1 MEKKNKRNNHMMN
14 KGMKQKVSVLLILCL
29 LLTGYHGLTISGKAE
44 QSEKKESN
52 EISVSGTEVKVQ
64 LHGEDLRK
72 AAKEAIEKGDKVEEN
87 FLKGYSADGELQKE
101 YEAVFSPEKEVYEIP
116 LDSIS
121 EGLSESL
128 SEEEAGLQIFV
139 ERDAKDL
146 ESLVRK
152 ESKESLLLYDGN
164 SRIAQL
170 FPEGKEEEKRDKTE
184 KAKELT
190 EGTIALSGETEE
202 TAVASDS
209 NIRRNTELTG
219 SELITFLYKNK
230 SDHKISF
237 KLSVDGNQYP
247 KLAVAP
253 KTQLFKALV
262 EKLKQE
268 EKKAQ
273 AEVKPAEKQEEKSI
287 EKQEEKTKEEAV
299 KAETS
304 EEQKGISKETAS
316 VEEEKELSEKEKKSV
331 SEVSIVS
338 TEGKTEEIQAEV
350 QEPEEEKARKN
361 EEKKEENKV
370 ETAEA
375 ETEEESRE
383 KSEEAGKDG
392 AKLTEVKKDSTKPAE
407 AEKEVPETEKQSGEG
422 KETKEKAGVTGFLGE
437 VLEHYEEFQGELVSA
452 RFTQYSLNELGRKS
466 QNVEIEGFAT
476 VEVFYDDEAFTDAD
490 GKVEEVVLE
499 AKRLVKPEEEGE
511 KEGEKL
517 SKEQVEAMKEHAIY
531 EDSDALDIRFV
542 SKDDNTKEIEPKT
555 PVSVRLTFDKK
566 AVPEEATADTI
577 AIHHLLESKDSGK
590 IELVETVL
598 RSEKEKEADKKE
610 NLSEE
615 ERNPEEIEGLSL
627 EKEKEEKDESKL
639 TDIITK
645 EFTVT
650 SFSPFVV
657 KWNDYKTQAYHGIRI
672 YYVDRNGREI
682 GPTRYYRLTDQGKK
696 IKEKA
701 KDAEAYEF
709 YNKDTG
715 KIDSLLDYNPSGYLR
730 WGLFGISNTTV
741 GALYNGAGYQVEVK
755 SLTANYFVYTYK
767 GVSHTSYFGKNCE
780 YTDFVFVYYLCGKAE
795 NKPKPDDT
803 TPDLKNEKYITD
815 NLNGTY
821 DLTLTGQSVVSGRT
835 SKKPLDIVF
844 VYDNTAIMATDFS
857 FDGTKNN
864 TEGNDASS
872 REEKK
877 STKVKEELKS
887 FMEKMSSHDSA
898 YDTRYALVTMDGMKE
913 HRYDLKYRAPYSPSY
928 MTGKMDGNLRVFED
942 NDYPDFAYAKGI
954 EDTKKGK
961 FVGEFQGLDEKGHQ
975 TWLEKAL
982 DNRTKKVNGKDVYI
996 GYRQRSA
1003 DFTIIDEEEDDT
1015 AYVHGFTSRLD
1026 DILSYLKNLQ
1036 EGKTT
1041 VTKLSGSKYSEKI
1054 SGENYTAAIRNVRAL
1069 LQKDI
1074 PIKANREAFTQYKA
1088 RDDAKKIVVFIAGG
1102 DPKYA
1107 YIQNAYPSNN
1117 EYQYDDILRFKDQTD
1132 GIQYYRT
1139 RAWYKVGYSI
1149 GNGRSID
1156 FAALNQARGEL
1167 HQITDIDAFYSI
1179 GVGNEKNWNY
1189 LNDFAMG
1196 QWYDKN
1202 FAPAQVPTDKKDK
1215 DGKTIY
1221 VSVEGK
1227 ADLRENAL
1235 VKKTLYKCFDGS
1247 DASKLNKSFDEIYKR
1262 VAVDGTKNIVIRDV
1276 LTKNV
1281 QPIMKNGKPD
1291 VIGQLVKMKPNGN
1304 NQAVEVE
1311 DILKPGK
1318 MADLGL
1324 NGFTIEAKEV
1334 YAGETGISGLSY
1346 TRKRW
1351 LLTLKTDPEDFAL
1364 PAGYDIRMVAK
1375 VEPTEEAKRLFES
1388 DSGYKDKGDKRTDL
1402 NDIYETY
1409 LHRGYHEDGKSDSM
1423 FNSSA
1428 DKYGLFTNEY
1438 ADITYKTKKPDGS
1451 ESSPQTKKYNKPIIS
1466 KGSLIIEKT
1475 FSGLEGTKLIDSSS
1489 GNITDF
1495 GKKVLKQLK
1504 FIVKAEEF
1512 QGLNSFG
1519 QKHYE
1524 FTSLLELN
1532 LQANSWW
1539 TEPANFKDGVTSEV
1553 TGSDNFK
1560 HKVTLKIVQESG
1572 KAPQL
1577 KITVDNLIPSKR
1589 YQIWEYCNK
1598 PDGAVEK
1605 VELSGSAYQLKDV
1618 SENANPIISQSGSKS
1633 LDSSEPCKPDNVFKI
1648 TNHYEKKDNPKTIT
1662 VKKVVTGMARPT
1674 ASSTEKFK
1682 FHLVIKKHD
1691 GGTGQSL
1698 SEEEMDSII
1707 NDMIAKNANSTEFE
1721 INKDLI
1727 KLKRPKKINAFTI
1740 SFELKDGESIQI
1752 PLKPNY
1758 LFQVYEKKS
1767 AGYEKAKIVSDLKGS
1782 SSRTIQAETGQDDN
1796 NEFTYMEALEEPYEG
1811 EIITFQNPA
1820 KFTIP
1825 TGLTRD
1831 TTPYLFSIF
1840 GFVAMAWVYLT
1851 IRKKKRIEI

>member
-146 ESLVRK
+146 ESLVRR

-164 SRIAQL
+164 SQISKL
-170 FPEGKEEEKRDKTE
+170 FPEGKNEEKQNVE
-184 KAKELT
+184 KAKKN
-190 EGTIALSGETEE
+190 GEKEE
-202 TAVASDS
+202 TTVSEEGSLASDS
-209 NIRRNTELTG
+209 NIKRNTELTG

-273 AEVKPAEKQEEKSI
+273 AEVKPVEKQEEN
-287 EKQEEKTKEEAV
+287 TKEEAV

-304 EEQKGISKETAS
+304 EEQKEISEEAAS

-338 TEGKTEEIQAEV
+338 TEGKTEETQA
-350 QEPEEEKARKN
+350 EEEKAEKN

-375 ETEEESRE
+375 ETKEESAE
-383 KSEEAGKDG
+383 ESEEAGKDG
-392 AKLTEVKKDSTKPAE
+392 AKLTELKKDSAKPAE

-437 VLEHYEEFQGELVSA
+437 VLEHYEEFQEELVSA

-499 AKRLVKPEEEGE
+499 AKRLLKPEETE

-517 SKEQVEAMKEHAIY
+517 TEEQVEAMKEHAIY

-542 SKDDNTKEIEPKT
+542 SKDDRTKEIEPKT

-598 RSEKEKEADKKE
+598 RSEKEKEADKNE

-615 ERNPEEIEGLSL
+615 KQNPEEIEGLSL
-627 EKEKEEKDESKL
+627 EKEKEEKDEPKL

-657 KWNDYKTQAYHGIRI
+657 KWNDYKTNAYHGIRI

-682 GPTRYYRLTDQGKK
+682 GPTRYYRLTDQGLK

-701 KDAEAYEF
+701 KDTEAHEF

-715 KIDSLLDYNPSGYLR
+715 IIDSVMDYNPSGYLR

-877 STKVKEELKS
+877 STKVKKELKS

-1003 DFTIIDEEEDDT
+1003 DFTIEDVEEDDT
-1015 AYVHGFTSRLD
+1015 AYVHGFTSSPD
-1026 DILSYLKNLQ
+1026 DILSYLKDLQ
-1036 EGKTT
+1036 EGETT
-1041 VTKLSGSKYSEKI
+1041 VTNISGSKYSEKI

-1074 PIKANREAFTQYKA
+1074 PIKANHGESTQYKA

-1107 YIQNAYPSNN
+1107 YIQTPYKEKN
-1117 EYQYDDILRFKDQTD
+1117 EYQYDDILRFKDRAE

-1179 GVGNEKNWNY
+1179 GVGNKNNWNH

-1196 QWYDKN
+1196 QWYNENRDPVK
-1202 FAPAQVPTDKKDK
+1202 VPTDKKDK

-1227 ADLRENAL
+1227 PDLRENAL
-1235 VKKTLYKCFDGS
+1235 VKNTLYKCFDGS
-1247 DASKLNKSFDEIYKR
+1247 EASKLNKSFDEIYKR
-1262 VAVDGTKNIVIRDV
+1262 VAVDSVQNIVIRDV

-1281 QPIMKNGKPD
+1281 QPIMKNGKP
-1291 VIGQLVKMKPNGN
+1291 VVSGQLVKMKSNG
-1304 NQAVEVE
+1304 VEVQ
-1311 DILKPGK
+1311 DTLKPGE

-1324 NGFTIEAKEV
+1324 NGFKIEAKEV
-1334 YAGETGISGLSY
+1334 NANEIGISGANHDE
-1346 TRKRW
+1346 KRW

-1375 VEPTEEAKRLFES
+1375 VEPTEHAKKLFES
-1388 DSGYKDKGDKRTDL
+1388 DLGYKDKGDKRTDL
-1402 NDIYETY
+1402 NDIYQTD
-1409 LHRGYHEDGKSDSM
+1409 LHRKYHEDGKPDSM

-1428 DKYGLFTNEY
+1428 DKFGLFTNEY

-1451 ESSPQTKKYNKPIIS
+1451 EGSPQTKEYKKPIIS

-1475 FSGLEGTKLIDSSS
+1475 FSGLEGTELFDNSS
-1489 GNITDF
+1489 GKITDF
-1495 GKKVLKQLK
+1495 GKKVLNQLK
-1504 FIVKAEEF
+1504 FIVQAEEF
-1512 QGLNSFG
+1512 KGLNQYG
-1519 QKHYE
+1519 QKNYE
-1524 FTSLLELN
+1524 FTPLLKLN
-1532 LQANSWW
+1532 LKDDSWW

-1553 TGSDNFK
+1553 TGSDNLK

-1589 YQIWEYCNK
+1589 YMVLEYCNK

-1605 VELSGSAYQLKDV
+1605 IELSGSAYQLKDV
-1618 SENANPIISQSGSKS
+1618 SVNENPIIFISGSKS

-1648 TNHYEKKDNPKTIT
+1648 TNCYEKKDNPKTIT
-1662 VKKVVTGMARPT
+1662 VKKVVTGMARPA
-1674 ASSTEKFK
+1674 ASSTEKFQ

-1691 GGTGQSL
+1691 GDTGQSL
-1698 SEEEMDSII
+1698 SETEMNSIKNDLKAKYPNFNISKASI
-1707 NDMIAKNANSTEFE
+1707 NLTTPKE
-1721 INKDLI
+1721 INEY
-1727 KLKRPKKINAFTI
+1727 TI
-1740 SFELKDGESIQI
+1740 SFELKDGDSIQI

-1767 AGYEKAKIVSDLKGS
+1767 EGYQKAKIVSDWQGN
-1782 SSRTIQAETGQDDN
+1782 SRTITAETGQDN
-1796 NEFTYMEALEEPYEG
+1796 QHIEFTYMDALEEPYEG
-1811 EIITFQNPA
+1811 EIITFQNPS

-1831 TTPYLFSIF
+1831 TTPYLLSIF
-1840 GFVAMAWVYLT
+1840 GFVAMAGIYLT
-1851 IRKKKRIEI
+1851 IKKKKRIEI

>member
-1 MEKKNKRNNHMMN
+1 M
-14 KGMKQKVSVLLILCL
+14 
-29 LLTGYHGLTISGKAE
+29 
-44 QSEKKESN
+44 
-52 EISVSGTEVKVQ
+52 
-64 LHGEDLRK
+64 
-72 AAKEAIEKGDKVEEN
+72 
-87 FLKGYSADGELQKE
+87 
-101 YEAVFSPEKEVYEIP
+101 
-116 LDSIS
+116 
-121 EGLSESL
+121 
-128 SEEEAGLQIFV
+128 SEEG
-139 ERDAKDL
+139 
-146 ESLVRK
+146 SL
-152 ESKESLLLYDGN
+152 
-164 SRIAQL
+164 
-170 FPEGKEEEKRDKTE
+170 
-184 KAKELT
+184 
-190 EGTIALSGETEE
+190 
-202 TAVASDS
+202 ASDS
-209 NIRRNTELTG
+209 NIKRNTELTG

-247 KLAVAP
+247 KIAVSP
-253 KTQLFKALV
+253 KTQLFKALA

-287 EKQEEKTKEEAV
+287 EKQEEKTKEEVV

-304 EEQKGISKETAS
+304 EEQKEISEETAS
-316 VEEEKELSEKEKKSV
+316 VEEKKALSGKEGKSA

-338 TEGKTEEIQAEV
+338 TEGKTEETQAEV

-375 ETEEESRE
+375 ETKEESAE

-437 VLEHYEEFQGELVSA
+437 VLEHYEEFQGELLSA

-542 SKDDNTKEIEPKT
+542 SKDDRTKEIEPKT

-598 RSEKEKEADKKE
+598 RSEKEKEADKNE

-615 ERNPEEIEGLSL
+615 KQNPEEIEGLSL
-627 EKEKEEKDESKL
+627 EKEKEEKDEPKL

-657 KWNDYKTQAYHGIRI
+657 KWNDYTRNAYHGIRI

-682 GPTRYYRLTDQGKK
+682 GPTRYYRLTDQGLK
-696 IKEKA
+696 IKEKE
-701 KDAEAYEF
+701 KDTEAHEF

-715 KIDSLLDYNPSGYLR
+715 KIDSVMDYNPSGYLR

-755 SLTANYFVYTYK
+755 SLTANYFVYTYQ

-815 NLNGTY
+815 NLDGTY

-844 VYDNTAIMATDFS
+844 VYDNTAIMATGFG

-864 TEGNDASS
+864 TEEYSGIQG
-872 REEKK
+872 EEKK

-913 HRYDLKYRAPYSPSY
+913 HQYDLKYRANYSPSY

-961 FVGEFQGLDEKGHQ
+961 FVGEFQGIGENGQK

-982 DNRTKKVNGKDVYI
+982 DNRKNWKGEFI
-996 GYRQRSA
+996 GDRQRSA
-1003 DFTIIDEEEDDT
+1003 DFTIEDGEEDDT
-1015 AYVHGFTSRLD
+1015 AYVHGFTSRPD

-1074 PIKANREAFTQYKA
+1074 PIKANHGESTQYKA

-1281 QPIMKNGKPD
+1281 QPIMKNSKP
-1291 VIGQLVKMKPNGN
+1291 VVSGQLVKMKTNG
-1304 NQAVEVE
+1304 VEVE
-1311 DILKPGK
+1311 KVFEADDIDDIDAMKK
-1318 MADLGL
+1318 LGL
-1324 NGFTIEAKEV
+1324 NGFNIVAKEV
-1334 YAGETGISGLSY
+1334 YSGETGISGLNY
-1346 TRKRW
+1346 DGKRW

-1375 VEPTEEAKRLFES
+1375 VEPTEDAKKLFES
-1388 DSGYKDKGDKRTDL
+1388 DSGYTDKGEDRTDL
-1402 NDIYETY
+1402 NDIYKTY
-1409 LHRGYHEDGKSDSM
+1409 LHREYHEDGKADSM

-1428 DKYGLFTNEY
+1428 HKFGLFTNEF

-1504 FIVKAEEF
+1504 FIVQAEEF

-1532 LQANSWW
+1532 LQADSWW
-1539 TEPANFKDGVTSEV
+1539 TEPANFKDGVTSPV
-1553 TGSDNFK
+1553 TGKDNLT

-1589 YQIWEYCNK
+1589 YMVYEYCNK

-1605 VELSGSAYQLKDV
+1605 IELSGSAYQLKDV
-1618 SENANPIISQSGSKS
+1618 SESANPIIIWSGPKS

-1648 TNHYEKKDNPKTIT
+1648 TNCYEKKDNPKTIT

-1674 ASSTEKFK
+1674 ASSTAKFQ

-1698 SEEEMDSII
+1698 SETEMNSIKNDLKAKYPNFNISKASI
-1707 NDMIAKNANSTEFE
+1707 NLTSPKE
-1721 INKDLI
+1721 INEY
-1727 KLKRPKKINAFTI
+1727 TI
-1740 SFELKDGESIQI
+1740 YFELKDGDSIQI

-1767 AGYEKAKIVSDLKGS
+1767 AGYEKAKIVSDLNGN
-1782 SSRTIQAETGQDDN
+1782 SRGIPAETGQDDT
-1796 NEFTYMEALEEPYEG
+1796 NEFTYMKEAETPYEG

-1840 GFVAMAWVYLT
+1840 GFVAIAGVYLT
-1851 IRKKKRIEI
+1851 IKKKKRIEM

>member
-29 LLTGYHGLTISGKAE
+29 LLTGYRGLTISGKAE

-164 SRIAQL
+164 SRSAQL
-170 FPEGKEEEKRDKTE
+170 FPEGKNEEKQNKTD

-190 EGTIALSGETEE
+190 EGAVASSGDIEE
-202 TAVASDS
+202 TAVVSDS
-209 NIRRNTELTG
+209 NIKRNTELTG

-247 KLAVAP
+247 KIAVAP

-304 EEQKGISKETAS
+304 EEQKEISEETAS
-316 VEEEKELSEKEKKSV
+316 VEEEKELSGKEGKSA
-331 SEVSIVS
+331 SEVSIVY

-375 ETEEESRE
+375 ETEEESAE
-383 KSEEAGKDG
+383 KSEEAEKDG

-542 SKDDNTKEIEPKT
+542 SKDDRTKEIEPKT

-566 AVPEEATADTI
+566 AVPEEANADTI
-577 AIHHLLESKDSGK
+577 AIHHIVEDKDSGK
-590 IELVETVL
+590 VKYVETVL
-598 RSEKEKEADKKE
+598 RSELEKK
-610 NLSEE
+610 
-615 ERNPEEIEGLSL
+615 
-627 EKEKEEKDESKL
+627 KEKEELKASEEVKEDDVLFAESASGELKEGGVQKEEVLSNEDEK
-639 TDIITK
+639 TEHKENITK
-645 EFTVT
+645 EFIVN
-650 SFSPFVV
+650 SFSPYIVHWTTPDN
-657 KWNDYKTQAYHGIRI
+657 KDYEIRFH
-672 YYVDRNGREI
+672 YVDRNFREI
-682 GPTRYYRLTDQGKK
+682 APTIYTQNYAGTTKFILYFDANQRNSNSPAYKEFPNFVLEDIGYQLGPVPYLAHPKITDWGVDAVWSNQIQITKRSTLSKPEGERETRTLEYDSSGCAHDVYFIYRLTCPKPEKK
-696 IKEKA
+696 T
-701 KDAEAYEF
+701 D
-709 YNKDTG
+709 
-715 KIDSLLDYNPSGYLR
+715 
-730 WGLFGISNTTV
+730 TTV
-741 GALYNGAGYQVEVK
+741 
-755 SLTANYFVYTYK
+755 
-767 GVSHTSYFGKNCE
+767 
-780 YTDFVFVYYLCGKAE
+780 
-795 NKPKPDDT
+795 
-803 TPDLKNEKYITD
+803 DLLNEKFITD
-815 NLNGTY
+815 NLDGTY
-821 DLTLTGQSVVSGRT
+821 YLTLTGQVNPSQ
-835 SKKPLDIVF
+835 KQKLDIAF
-844 VYDNTAIMATDFS
+844 VYDNTAIMATDFNFS
-857 FDGTKNN
+857 GRSKKLK
-864 TEGNDASS
+864 TEHYARNPNDA
-872 REEKK
+872 K
-877 STKVKEELKS
+877 SAKVKNELKS
-887 FMEKMSSHDSA
+887 FMEKLSA
-898 YDTRYALVTMDGMKE
+898 NPDYDVRYALVTMDGDKSFGNINE
-913 HRYDLKYRAPYSPSY
+913 STKWPYNPSY
-928 MTGKMDGNLRVFED
+928 ISGKDYQNTIFMKGKPADSDINLVGEYIGTSGNVFQWLD
-942 NDYPDFAYAKGI
+942 NSTDYGATSYQFNVIDTPFN
-954 EDTKKGK
+954 DTKHLYGFTDKPTQI
-961 FVGEFQGLDEKGHQ
+961 VDQL
-975 TWLEKAL
+975 KAL
-982 DNRTKKVNGKDVYI
+982 DERAITSNRV
-996 GYRQRSA
+996 
-1003 DFTIIDEEEDDT
+1003 
-1015 AYVHGFTSRLD
+1015 
-1026 DILSYLKNLQ
+1026 
-1036 EGKTT
+1036 
-1041 VTKLSGSKYSEKI
+1041 
-1054 SGENYTAAIRNVRAL
+1054 SGENYESAIRNLKVL
-1069 LQKDI
+1069 LGQGGDYQV
-1074 PIKANREAFTQYKA
+1074 ASGGLDNQDSKA
-1088 RDDAKKIVVFIAGG
+1088 RSDAQKIVVFIAGG
-1102 DPKYA
+1102 NPKLSYIVKDGVYEDTHRYA
-1107 YIQNAYPSNN
+1107 DNA
-1117 EYQYDDILRFKDQTD
+1117 D
-1132 GIQYYRT
+1132 
-1139 RAWYKVGYSI
+1139 YKIRRDYKEGYSF
-1149 GNGRSID
+1149 GNGYSVD
-1156 FAALNQARGEL
+1156 FSALNRARGEL
-1167 HQITDIDAFYSI
+1167 RGLTAADAFYSI
-1179 GVGNEKNWNY
+1179 GVGNEENWKS

-1196 QWYDKN
+1196 QCYN
-1202 FAPAQVPTDKKDK
+1202 E
-1215 DGKTIY
+1215 
-1221 VSVEGK
+1221 EGK
-1227 ADLRENAL
+1227 HRPEEGYDEEKHPDRREKAL
-1235 VKKTLYKCFDGS
+1235 VDNIRYKCFDASSESGLVSALQQIYNREAGS
-1247 DASKLNKSFDEIYKR
+1247 RA
-1262 VAVDGTKNIVIRDV
+1262 KNIVIRDV
-1276 LTKNV
+1276 LTNNV

-1346 TRKRW
+1346 TGKRW
-1351 LLTLKTDPEDFAL
+1351 LLTLKTVPEDFAL

-1388 DSGYKDKGDKRTDL
+1388 DLGYKDKGDKRTDL
-1402 NDIYETY
+1402 NDIYQTY
-1409 LHRGYHEDGKSDSM
+1409 LHQGYHEDGKSDSM

-1428 DKYGLFTNEY
+1428 DKYGLYTNEY

-1475 FSGLEGTKLIDSSS
+1475 FSGLEGTKLFDDSS
-1489 GNITDF
+1489 GKITDF

-1504 FIVKAEEF
+1504 FIVQAEEIK
-1512 QGLNSFG
+1512 GLNSFG
-1519 QKHYE
+1519 QETSE
-1524 FTSLLELN
+1524 FTPLLELN
-1532 LQANSWW
+1532 LKADSWW
-1539 TEPANFKDGVTSEV
+1539 TEPANFKDGVTSPV
-1553 TGSDNFK
+1553 TGKDNLT

-1589 YQIWEYCNK
+1589 YMVYEYCNK

-1605 VELSGSAYQLKDV
+1605 IELSGSAYQLKDV
-1618 SENANPIISQSGSKS
+1618 SESANPIIIWSGPKS

-1648 TNHYEKKDNPKTIT
+1648 TNCYEKKDNPKTIT

-1674 ASSTEKFK
+1674 ASSTAKFQ

-1698 SEEEMDSII
+1698 SETEMNSIKNDLKAKYPNFNISKASI
-1707 NDMIAKNANSTEFE
+1707 NLTSPKE
-1721 INKDLI
+1721 INEY
-1727 KLKRPKKINAFTI
+1727 TI
-1740 SFELKDGESIQI
+1740 YFELKDGDSIQI

-1767 AGYEKAKIVSDLKGS
+1767 AGYEKAKIVSDLNGN
-1782 SSRTIQAETGQDDN
+1782 SRGIPAETGQDDT
-1796 NEFTYMEALEEPYEG
+1796 NEFTYMKEAETPYEG

-1840 GFVAMAWVYLT
+1840 GFVAIAGVYLT
-1851 IRKKKRIEI
+1851 IKKKKRIEM

>member
-146 ESLVRK
+146 ESLVRR

-164 SRIAQL
+164 SQISKL
-170 FPEGKEEEKRDKTE
+170 FPEGKNEEKQNVE
-184 KAKELT
+184 KAKKN
-190 EGTIALSGETEE
+190 GEKEE
-202 TAVASDS
+202 TTVSEEGSLASDS
-209 NIRRNTELTG
+209 NIKRNTELTG

-304 EEQKGISKETAS
+304 EDQKEISEEAAS
-316 VEEEKELSEKEKKSV
+316 VEEKKELSGKEDKPA

-338 TEGKTEEIQAEV
+338 TEGKTEETQA
-350 QEPEEEKARKN
+350 EEEKAEKN
-361 EEKKEENKV
+361 KEKKEENKV

-375 ETEEESRE
+375 ETKEESAE
-383 KSEEAGKDG
+383 KSEEAEKDG

-422 KETKEKAGVTGFLGE
+422 KEAKEKAGVTGFLGE

-499 AKRLVKPEEEGE
+499 AKRLLKPEETE

-517 SKEQVEAMKEHAIY
+517 TEEQVEAMKEHAIY

-598 RSEKEKEADKKE
+598 RSEKEKEADKNE

-615 ERNPEEIEGLSL
+615 KQNPEEIEGLSL

-755 SLTANYFVYTYK
+755 SLTANYFVYTYQ
-767 GVSHTSYFGKNCE
+767 GVSHTSHFGDKCE

-815 NLNGTY
+815 NLDGTY

-913 HRYDLKYRAPYSPSY
+913 HQYDLQYRAKYSTSY

-961 FVGEFQGLDEKGHQ
+961 FVGEFQGKDENGQK
-975 TWLEKAL
+975 TWLEKSL
-982 DNRTKKVNGKDVYI
+982 DNRKNWKGEFI
-996 GYRQRSA
+996 GDRQRSA
-1003 DFTIIDEEEDDT
+1003 DFTIEDGEEDDT

-1227 ADLRENAL
+1227 PDLRENAL
-1235 VKKTLYKCFDGS
+1235 VKNTLYKCFDGS
-1247 DASKLNKSFDEIYKR
+1247 EASKLNKSFDEIYKR
-1262 VAVDGTKNIVIRDV
+1262 VAVDSVQNIVIRDV

-1428 DKYGLFTNEY
+1428 DKYGLYTNEY

-1451 ESSPQTKKYNKPIIS
+1451 EGSPQTKKYNKPIIS

-1475 FSGLEGTKLIDSSS
+1475 FSGLEGTKLFDDSS
-1489 GNITDF
+1489 GKITDF

-1504 FIVKAEEF
+1504 FIVQAEEF
-1512 QGLNSFG
+1512 QGLNSNG
-1519 QKHYE
+1519 QKTYE
-1524 FTSLLELN
+1524 FTPLLELN
-1532 LQANSWW
+1532 LKDDSWW
-1539 TEPANFKDGVTSEV
+1539 TGTANFRDGVTLEV
-1553 TGSDNFK
+1553 PGLDNFK

-1605 VELSGSAYQLKDV
+1605 IELSGSAYQLKDV
-1618 SENANPIISQSGSKS
+1618 SVNENPIIFISGSKS

-1648 TNHYEKKDNPKTIT
+1648 TNCYEKKDNPKTIT

-1691 GGTGQSL
+1691 GGTGESL

-1796 NEFTYMEALEEPYEG
+1796 NEFTYMEALEEPYDG

-1831 TTPYLFSIF
+1831 TRPYLFSIF
-1840 GFVAMAWVYLT
+1840 GFVAMAGVYLT
-1851 IRKKKRIEI
+1851 IRKKKRVEM

>member
-72 AAKEAIEKGDKVEEN
+72 AAKKAIEKGDKVEEN

-164 SRIAQL
+164 SQISKL
-170 FPEGKEEEKRDKTE
+170 FPEGKNEEKQDVE
-184 KAKELT
+184 KAKKD
-190 EGTIALSGETEE
+190 GEREE
-202 TAVASDS
+202 TTVSEEESLASDS

-304 EEQKGISKETAS
+304 EEQKGISEEIAS

-338 TEGKTEEIQAEV
+338 TEGKTEETQA
-350 QEPEEEKARKN
+350 EEEKAEKN
-361 EEKKEENKV
+361 KEKKEENKV

-375 ETEEESRE
+375 ETKEESAE
-383 KSEEAGKDG
+383 KSEEAEKDG

-407 AEKEVPETEKQSGEG
+407 VEKEVPETEKQSGEG
-422 KETKEKAGVTGFLGE
+422 KEAKEKAGVTGFLGE

-499 AKRLVKPEEEGE
+499 AKRLLKPEETE

-517 SKEQVEAMKEHAIY
+517 TEEQVEAMKEHAIY

-598 RSEKEKEADKKE
+598 RSEKEKEADKNE

-615 ERNPEEIEGLSL
+615 KQNPEKIEGLSL

-961 FVGEFQGLDEKGHQ
+961 FVGEFQGKDENGQK

-982 DNRTKKVNGKDVYI
+982 DNRKNWKGEFI
-996 GYRQRSA
+996 GDRQRSA
-1003 DFTIIDEEEDDT
+1003 DFTIEDGEEDDT
-1015 AYVHGFTSRLD
+1015 AYVHGFTSRPD
-1026 DILSYLKNLQ
+1026 DILLYLKNLQ

-1074 PIKANREAFTQYKA
+1074 PIKAERKESIQNKA

-1107 YIQNAYPSNN
+1107 YIQNAYPSDN

-1149 GNGRSID
+1149 GNGRTID

-1179 GVGNEKNWNY
+1179 GVGNKNNWNH

-1196 QWYDKN
+1196 QWYNENRDPVK
-1202 FAPAQVPTDKKDK
+1202 VPTDKKDK

-1227 ADLRENAL
+1227 PDLRENAL
-1235 VKKTLYKCFDGS
+1235 VKNTLYKCFDGS
-1247 DASKLNKSFDEIYKR
+1247 EASKLNKSFDEIYKR
-1262 VAVDGTKNIVIRDV
+1262 VAVDSVQNIVIRDV

-1281 QPIMKNGKPD
+1281 QPIMKDGKA
-1291 VIGQLVKMKPNGN
+1291 VVSGQLVKMKSNG
-1304 NQAVEVE
+1304 VEVE
-1311 DILKPGK
+1311 KVFEADDIDDIEEMKK
-1318 MADLGL
+1318 LGL
-1324 NGFTIEAKEV
+1324 DGFKIGAKEV
-1334 YAGETGISGLSY
+1334 NANEIGISGAKSDE
-1346 TRKRW
+1346 KRW
-1351 LLTLKTDPEDFAL
+1351 LLTLKTEPEDFAL

-1375 VEPTEEAKRLFES
+1375 VEPTEEAKKLFES
-1388 DSGYKDKGDKRTDL
+1388 DLGYKDKGDKRTDL
-1402 NDIYETY
+1402 NDIYQTD
-1409 LHRGYHEDGKSDSM
+1409 LHQGYHEDGKPDSM

-1428 DKYGLFTNEY
+1428 DKFGLFTNEF

-1451 ESSPQTKKYNKPIIS
+1451 EGSPQTKKYKKPIIS

-1475 FSGLEGTKLIDSSS
+1475 FSGLEGTKLFDDSS
-1489 GNITDF
+1489 GKITDF
-1495 GKKVLKQLK
+1495 GEKVLKQLK
-1504 FIVKAEEF
+1504 FIVQVEKFNE
-1512 QGLNSFG
+1512 LNSFG
-1519 QKHYE
+1519 QNNSE
-1524 FTSLLELN
+1524 FIPLLKLN
-1532 LQANSWW
+1532 LKDDSWW
-1539 TEPANFKDGVTSEV
+1539 TEPANFKDGVTSEDKG
-1553 TGSDNFK
+1553 TDNLK

-1577 KITVDNLIPSKR
+1577 KITVDNLIPSKK
-1589 YQIWEYCNK
+1589 YIVYEYCNK

-1605 VELSGSAYQLKDV
+1605 IELSGSAYQLKGV
-1618 SENANPIISQSGSKS
+1618 SESANPIIIWSGPKS
-1633 LDSSEPCKPDNVFKI
+1633 LDRSEPCKPDNIFKI
-1648 TNHYEKKDNPKTIT
+1648 TNCYEKKDNPKTIT

-1674 ASSTEKFK
+1674 ASSTEKFQ

-1691 GGTGQSL
+1691 GGTGQPL
-1698 SEEEMDSII
+1698 SDTEMKSII
-1707 NDMIAKNANSTEFE
+1707 NDLKAKYPNFNISKASINLTSPKE
-1721 INKDLI
+1721 INED
-1727 KLKRPKKINAFTI
+1727 TI
-1740 SFELKDGESIQI
+1740 SFELKDGDSIQI

-1767 AGYEKAKIVSDLKGS
+1767 EGYNKAEIVSDWQGN
-1782 SSRTIQAETGQDDN
+1782 SRTITAKTGQDDHHI
-1796 NEFTYMEALEEPYEG
+1796 EFTYMEVLEEPYDR

-1831 TTPYLFSIF
+1831 TTPYLLSIF
-1840 GFVAMAWVYLT
+1840 GFVAMAGIYLT
-1851 IRKKKRIEI
+1851 IKKKKRIEI

>member
-146 ESLVRK
+146 ESLVRR

-164 SRIAQL
+164 SQISKL
-170 FPEGKEEEKRDKTE
+170 FPEGKNEEKQDVE
-184 KAKELT
+184 KAKKN
-190 EGTIALSGETEE
+190 GEKEE
-202 TAVASDS
+202 TTVSEEGSLASDS
-209 NIRRNTELTG
+209 NIKRNTELTG

-247 KLAVAP
+247 KIAVAP

-287 EKQEEKTKEEAV
+287 EKQEEKTKEEVV

-304 EEQKGISKETAS
+304 EEQKEISEEAAS
-316 VEEEKELSEKEKKSV
+316 VEEKKELSGKEKKSV

-338 TEGKTEEIQAEV
+338 TEGKTEETQA
-350 QEPEEEKARKN
+350 EEEKAEKN
-361 EEKKEENKV
+361 KEKKEENKV

-375 ETEEESRE
+375 ETKEESAE
-383 KSEEAGKDG
+383 KSEEAEKDG

-422 KETKEKAGVTGFLGE
+422 KEAKEKAGVTGFLGE

-499 AKRLVKPEEEGE
+499 AKRLLKPEETE

-517 SKEQVEAMKEHAIY
+517 TEEQVEAMKEHAIY

-598 RSEKEKEADKKE
+598 RSEKEKEADKNE

-615 ERNPEEIEGLSL
+615 KQNPEEIEGLSL

-755 SLTANYFVYTYK
+755 SLTANYFVYTYQ

-815 NLNGTY
+815 NLDGTY

-835 SKKPLDIVF
+835 EKKPLDIVF
-844 VYDNTAIMATDFS
+844 VYDNTAIMATDFD
-857 FDGTKNN
+857 FDGTTNN
-864 TEGNDASS
+864 TEEYRRIQGK
-872 REEKK
+872 EKK

-913 HRYDLKYRAPYSPSY
+913 HQYDLKYRAEYSPNY

-961 FVGEFQGLDEKGHQ
+961 FVGEFQGLDEEGRNKV
-975 TWLEKAL
+975 WLEKAQ
-982 DNRTKKVNGKDVYI
+982 DNRKKIVDGKEVYI

-1015 AYVHGFTSRLD
+1015 AYVHGFTSSPD
-1026 DILSYLKNLQ
+1026 DILSYLKDLQ
-1036 EGKTT
+1036 EGETA
-1041 VTKLSGSKYSEKI
+1041 VTKISGSKYSEKI

-1074 PIKANREAFTQYKA
+1074 PIKAERKESIQNKA
-1088 RDDAKKIVVFIAGG
+1088 RDEAKKIVVFIAGG

-1107 YIQNAYPSNN
+1107 YIQNAYPSYN

-1139 RAWYKVGYSI
+1139 RALYKVGYSI

-1196 QWYDKN
+1196 QWYNKN

-1235 VKKTLYKCFDGS
+1235 VKNTLYKCFDGS
-1247 DASKLNKSFDEIYKR
+1247 EASKLNKSFDEIYKR
-1262 VAVDGTKNIVIRDV
+1262 VAVDSVQNIVIRDV

-1281 QPIMKNGKPD
+1281 QPFMKDGKA
-1291 VIGQLVKMKPNGN
+1291 VVSGQLVKMKSNG
-1304 NQAVEVE
+1304 VEVQ
-1311 DILKPGK
+1311 DTLKPGE

-1324 NGFTIEAKEV
+1324 NGFNIKAKEV
-1334 YAGETGISGLSY
+1334 NANEIGISGAD
-1346 TRKRW
+1346 RDEKRW
-1351 LLTLKTDPEDFAL
+1351 LLTLKTEPEDFAL
-1364 PAGYDIRMVAK
+1364 PAGYEIRMVAK
-1375 VEPTEEAKRLFES
+1375 VEPTEHAKMLFES
-1388 DSGYKDKGDKRTDL
+1388 DLGYKDKGDKRTDL
-1402 NDIYETY
+1402 NDIYQTD
-1409 LHRGYHEDGKSDSM
+1409 LHRKYHEDRKPDSM

-1428 DKYGLFTNEY
+1428 DKFGLFTNEF

-1451 ESSPQTKKYNKPIIS
+1451 EGSPQTKKYKKPIIS

-1475 FSGLEGTKLIDSSS
+1475 FSGLEGTKLFDDSS
-1489 GNITDF
+1489 GKITDF

-1504 FIVKAEEF
+1504 FIVQAEEF
-1512 QGLNSFG
+1512 KGLNSLG
-1519 QKHYE
+1519 QKNYE
-1524 FTSLLELN
+1524 FTPLLELN
-1532 LQANSWW
+1532 LEDDSWW
-1539 TEPANFKDGVTSEV
+1539 KEPANFKDGVTSGV
-1553 TGSDNFK
+1553 TGKDNLT

-1589 YQIWEYCNK
+1589 YMVYEYCNK

-1605 VELSGSAYQLKDV
+1605 IELSGSAYQLKDV
-1618 SENANPIISQSGSKS
+1618 SESANPIIIWSGPKS

-1648 TNHYEKKDNPKTIT
+1648 TNCYEKKDNPKTIT
-1662 VKKVVTGMARPT
+1662 VKKEVTGIGRPT
-1674 ASSTEKFK
+1674 ASSTEKFQ

-1691 GGTGQSL
+1691 GDTGQPL
-1698 SEEEMDSII
+1698 SDTEMKSII
-1707 NDMIAKNANSTEFE
+1707 NDLKAKYPKSSGFNIRGNSINLTSPKE
-1721 INKDLI
+1721 INEY
-1727 KLKRPKKINAFTI
+1727 TI
-1740 SFELKDGESIQI
+1740 SFELKDGDSIQI

-1767 AGYEKAKIVSDLKGS
+1767 EGYEKAKIVSDWKGS
-1782 SSRTIQAETGQDDN
+1782 SRPIPAKTGQDDDHH
-1796 NEFTYMEALEEPYEG
+1796 EFTYMEVLEEPYEG

-1831 TTPYLFSIF
+1831 TTPYLLSIF
-1840 GFVAMAWVYLT
+1840 GFVAMAGVYLT
-1851 IRKKKRIEI
+1851 IKKKKRIEI

>member
-170 FPEGKEEEKRDKTE
+170 FPEGKEEEKRDKLE

-190 EGTIALSGETEE
+190 EGTNALSGETEE

-209 NIRRNTELTG
+209 NIKRNTELTG

-247 KLAVAP
+247 KIAVAP

-287 EKQEEKTKEEAV
+287 EKQEEKTKEEVV

-304 EEQKGISKETAS
+304 EEQKEISKETAS

-338 TEGKTEEIQAEV
+338 TEGKTEETQA
-350 QEPEEEKARKN
+350 EEEKAEKN
-361 EEKKEENKV
+361 KEKKEENKV

-375 ETEEESRE
+375 ETKEESAE
-383 KSEEAGKDG
+383 KSEEAEKDG

-422 KETKEKAGVTGFLGE
+422 KEAKEKAGVTGFLGE

-499 AKRLVKPEEEGE
+499 AKRLLKPEETE

-517 SKEQVEAMKEHAIY
+517 TEEQVEAMKEHAIY

-598 RSEKEKEADKKE
+598 RSEKEKEADKNE

-615 ERNPEEIEGLSL
+615 KQNPEEIEGLSL

-657 KWNDYKTQAYHGIRI
+657 KWNDYTRNAYHGIRI

-682 GPTRYYRLTDQGKK
+682 GPTRYYRLTDQGLK
-696 IKEKA
+696 IKEKE
-701 KDAEAYEF
+701 KDTEAHEF

-715 KIDSLLDYNPSGYLR
+715 KIDSVMDYNPSGYLR

-755 SLTANYFVYTYK
+755 SLTANYFVYTYQ

-815 NLNGTY
+815 NLDGTY

-844 VYDNTAIMATDFS
+844 VYDNTAIMATGFG

-864 TEGNDASS
+864 TEEYSGIQG
-872 REEKK
+872 EEKK

-913 HRYDLKYRAPYSPSY
+913 HQYDLKYRAKYSPSY

-961 FVGEFQGLDEKGHQ
+961 FVGEFQGIDEKGNK

-982 DNRTKKVNGKDVYI
+982 DNRKKKVNGQDVYI

-1003 DFTIIDEEEDDT
+1003 DFTIVDDVEDDT
-1015 AYVHGFTSRLD
+1015 AYVHGFTSRPD
-1026 DILSYLKNLQ
+1026 DILSYLENLQ

-1069 LQKDI
+1069 LQDDI
-1074 PIKANREAFTQYKA
+1074 SIKANREESTQYKA

-1107 YIQNAYPSNN
+1107 YIQNAYPSYN

-1139 RAWYKVGYSI
+1139 RALYKVGYSI

-1196 QWYDKN
+1196 QWYNKN

-1235 VKKTLYKCFDGS
+1235 VKNTLYKCFDGS
-1247 DASKLNKSFDEIYKR
+1247 EASKLNKSFDEIYKR
-1262 VAVDGTKNIVIRDV
+1262 VAVDSVQNIVIQDV
-1276 LTKNV
+1276 LTNNV
-1281 QPIMKNGKPD
+1281 QPFMKDGKP
-1291 VIGQLVKMKPNGN
+1291 VVSGQLVKMKTNG
-1304 NQAVEVE
+1304 VEVE
-1311 DILKPGK
+1311 KVFEADDIDDIEEMKK
-1318 MADLGL
+1318 LGL
-1324 NGFTIEAKEV
+1324 DGFNIKAKEV

-1346 TRKRW
+1346 TGKRW

-1388 DSGYKDKGDKRTDL
+1388 DSGYTDKGEDRTDL

-1409 LHRGYHEDGKSDSM
+1409 LLRKYHEDGKSDSM

-1428 DKYGLFTNEY
+1428 HKYGLFTNEY

-1475 FSGLEGTKLIDSSS
+1475 FSGLEGTKLFDDSS
-1489 GNITDF
+1489 GKITDF

-1504 FIVKAEEF
+1504 FIVQAEEF
-1512 QGLNSFG
+1512 KGLDSFG
-1519 QKHYE
+1519 QKNYK
-1524 FTSLLELN
+1524 FTPLLELN
-1532 LQANSWW
+1532 LNDDSLW

-1553 TGSDNFK
+1553 KGTDNLK

-1577 KITVDNLIPSKR
+1577 KITVDNLISSKR
-1589 YQIWEYCNK
+1589 YMVYEHCNK

-1605 VELSGSAYQLKDV
+1605 IELSGSAYQLKNV
-1618 SENANPIISQSGSKS
+1618 SESANPIIIWSGPKS

-1648 TNHYEKKDNPKTIT
+1648 TNCYEKKDNPKTIT
-1662 VKKVVTGMARPT
+1662 VKKEVTGIGRPT
-1674 ASSTEKFK
+1674 ASSTEKFQ

-1691 GGTGQSL
+1691 GGTGQPL
-1698 SEEEMDSII
+1698 SHTEMKSII
-1707 NDMIAKNANSTEFE
+1707 NDLKAKYPKSSGFNIRGNSINLTSPKE
-1721 INKDLI
+1721 INEY
-1727 KLKRPKKINAFTI
+1727 TI
-1740 SFELKDGESIQI
+1740 SFELKDKDSIQI
-1752 PLKPNY
+1752 PLKTNY

-1767 AGYEKAKIVSDLKGS
+1767 EGYKKAEIVSDWKGS
-1782 SSRTIQAETGQDDN
+1782 SRKITAETGQDDHQ
-1796 NEFTYMEALEEPYEG
+1796 NEFTYMEALEEPYDG

-1831 TTPYLFSIF
+1831 TTPYLLSIF
-1840 GFVAMAWVYLT
+1840 GFVAMAGVYLT
-1851 IRKKKRIEI
+1851 IKKKKRIEI

>member
-29 LLTGYHGLTISGKAE
+29 LLTGYRGLTISGKAE

-170 FPEGKEEEKRDKTE
+170 FPEGKEEEKRDKLE

-190 EGTIALSGETEE
+190 EGTNALSGETEE

-209 NIRRNTELTG
+209 NIKRNTELTG

-247 KLAVAP
+247 KIAVAP

-287 EKQEEKTKEEAV
+287 EKQEEKTKEEVV

-304 EEQKGISKETAS
+304 EEQKEISKETAS
-316 VEEEKELSEKEKKSV
+316 VEEQKALSGKEGKSV

-338 TEGKTEEIQAEV
+338 TEGKTEETQA
-350 QEPEEEKARKN
+350 EEEKAEKN
-361 EEKKEENKV
+361 KEKKEENKV

-383 KSEEAGKDG
+383 KSEEAEKDG

-422 KETKEKAGVTGFLGE
+422 KEAKEKAGVTGFLGE

-499 AKRLVKPEEEGE
+499 AKRLLKPEETE

-517 SKEQVEAMKEHAIY
+517 TEEQVEAMKEHAIY

-577 AIHHLLESKDSGK
+577 AIHHIVEDKDSGK
-590 IELVETVL
+590 VKYVETVL
-598 RSEKEKEADKKE
+598 RSE
-610 NLSEE
+610 
-615 ERNPEEIEGLSL
+615 L
-627 EKEKEEKDESKL
+627 EKEREKEELKASEGAKEDILSAEGASEEPKEEGIKKEEVFSNEDEK
-639 TDIITK
+639 TEHKENITK
-645 EFTVT
+645 EFMVN
-650 SFSPFVV
+650 SFSPYIVHWTTPNN
-657 KWNDYKTQAYHGIRI
+657 KDYEIRFH
-672 YYVDRNGREI
+672 YVDRNFREI
-682 GPTRYYRLTDQGKK
+682 APTIYTQNYAGTTKFILYFDANQRNSNSPAYKEFPNFVLEDIGYQLGPAPYLAHPKITDWGVDAVWSNQIQITRRSTLSKPEGQRETKRLEYDKSGCAHDVYFIYRLT
-696 IKEKA
+696 
-701 KDAEAYEF
+701 
-709 YNKDTG
+709 
-715 KIDSLLDYNPSGYLR
+715 
-730 WGLFGISNTTV
+730 
-741 GALYNGAGYQVEVK
+741 
-755 SLTANYFVYTYK
+755 
-767 GVSHTSYFGKNCE
+767 C
-780 YTDFVFVYYLCGKAE
+780 
-795 NKPKPDDT
+795 PKPEKKTDT
-803 TPDLKNEKYITD
+803 NVDLLNEKFITD
-815 NLNGTY
+815 NLDGTY
-821 DLTLTGQSVVSGRT
+821 DLTLTGQVNP
-835 SKKPLDIVF
+835 SKKQKLDIAF
-844 VYDNTAIMATDFS
+844 VYDNTAIMATDFNFS
-857 FDGTKNN
+857 GRSKKLK
-864 TEGNDASS
+864 TEHYATNRNDA
-872 REEKK
+872 K
-877 STKVKEELKS
+877 SAKVKNELKS
-887 FMEKMSSHDSA
+887 FMEKLSA
-898 YDTRYALVTMDGMKE
+898 NPDYDVRYALVTMDGDKSFGNINE
-913 HRYDLKYRAPYSPSY
+913 STKWPYNPSY
-928 MTGKMDGNLRVFED
+928 ISGKDYQNTIFMKGKPADSDINLVGEYIGTSGNTYQWLD
-942 NDYPDFAYAKGI
+942 NSTDYGATSYQFNVTDTPFN
-954 EDTKKGK
+954 DTKHLYGFTDKPNK
-961 FVGEFQGLDEKGHQ
+961 IVDQL
-975 TWLEKAL
+975 KAL
-982 DNRTKKVNGKDVYI
+982 DERAI
-996 GYRQRSA
+996 
-1003 DFTIIDEEEDDT
+1003 
-1015 AYVHGFTSRLD
+1015 TSR
-1026 DILSYLKNLQ
+1026 
-1036 EGKTT
+1036 T
-1041 VTKLSGSKYSEKI
+1041 V
-1054 SGENYTAAIRNVRAL
+1054 SGENYESAIRNLKVL
-1069 LQKDI
+1069 LGQGGDYQV
-1074 PIKANREAFTQYKA
+1074 ASGGLDNQDSKA
-1088 RDDAKKIVVFIAGG
+1088 RSDAQKIVVFIAGG
-1102 DPKYA
+1102 NPKLSYIVKDGVYEDTHRYA
-1107 YIQNAYPSNN
+1107 DN
-1117 EYQYDDILRFKDQTD
+1117 ED
-1132 GIQYYRT
+1132 YRI
-1139 RAWYKVGYSI
+1139 RRDYKVGYSF
-1149 GNGRSID
+1149 GNGYSVD
-1156 FAALNQARGEL
+1156 FSALNRARGEL
-1167 HQITDIDAFYSI
+1167 RGLTAADAFYSI
-1179 GVGNEKNWNY
+1179 GVGNEENWKS

-1196 QWYDKN
+1196 QCYN
-1202 FAPAQVPTDKKDK
+1202 E
-1215 DGKTIY
+1215 
-1221 VSVEGK
+1221 EGK
-1227 ADLRENAL
+1227 HRPEEGYDEEKHPDRREKAL
-1235 VKKTLYKCFDGS
+1235 VDNIRYKCFDASSESGLVSALQQIYNREAGS
-1247 DASKLNKSFDEIYKR
+1247 RA
-1262 VAVDGTKNIVIRDV
+1262 KNIVIRDV

-1281 QPIMKNGKPD
+1281 QPIMKNSKP
-1291 VIGQLVKMKPNGN
+1291 VVSGQLVKMKTNG
-1304 NQAVEVE
+1304 VEVE
-1311 DILKPGK
+1311 KVFEADDIDDIEEMKK
-1318 MADLGL
+1318 LGL
-1324 NGFTIEAKEV
+1324 NGFNIEAKEV
-1334 YAGETGISGLSY
+1334 NANEIGKSGAKSDE
-1346 TRKRW
+1346 KRW
-1351 LLTLKTDPEDFAL
+1351 LLTLKTEPEDFAL

-1388 DSGYKDKGDKRTDL
+1388 DLGYKDKGDKRTDL
-1402 NDIYETY
+1402 NDIYQTD
-1409 LHRGYHEDGKSDSM
+1409 LHRKYQEDGKSDSM

-1428 DKYGLFTNEY
+1428 DKYGLFTNEF

-1451 ESSPQTKKYNKPIIS
+1451 EGSPQTKKYKKPIIS

-1475 FSGLEGTKLIDSSS
+1475 FSGLEGTKLFDDSS
-1489 GNITDF
+1489 GKITDF
-1495 GKKVLKQLK
+1495 GKKVLEQLK
-1504 FIVKAEEF
+1504 FIVQAEEIK
-1512 QGLNSFG
+1512 GLNSFG
-1519 QKHYE
+1519 QETSE
-1524 FTSLLELN
+1524 FTPLLELN
-1532 LQANSWW
+1532 LKADSWW
-1539 TEPANFKDGVTSEV
+1539 TEPANFKDGVTSPV
-1553 TGSDNFK
+1553 TGKDNLT

-1589 YQIWEYCNK
+1589 YIVYEYCNK
-1598 PDGAVEK
+1598 PEGAVEK
-1605 VELSGSAYQLKDV
+1605 IELSGSAYQLKGV
-1618 SENANPIISQSGSKS
+1618 SVNANPIIFQSGSKS

-1648 TNHYEKKDNPKTIT
+1648 TNCYEKKDNPKTIT
-1662 VKKVVTGMARPT
+1662 VKKEVTGIGRPT
-1674 ASSTEKFK
+1674 ASSTEKFQ

-1691 GGTGQSL
+1691 GGTGQPL
-1698 SEEEMDSII
+1698 SGGEKESILNDLKAKYPKSSGFNIRGNSI
-1707 NDMIAKNANSTEFE
+1707 NLTSPKE
-1721 INKDLI
+1721 INEY
-1727 KLKRPKKINAFTI
+1727 TI

-1767 AGYEKAKIVSDLKGS
+1767 KGYEKAKIVSDWKG
-1782 SSRTIQAETGQDDN
+1782 SSRTITAETGQDDDQ
-1796 NEFTYMEALEEPYEG
+1796 NEFTYMEALEEPYNG
-1811 EIITFQNPA
+1811 EIITFQNPS

-1831 TTPYLFSIF
+1831 TTPYLLSIF
-1840 GFVAMAWVYLT
+1840 GFVAMAGVYLT
-1851 IRKKKRIEI
+1851 IRKKKRIEM